1 MMNRI
6 RQARAEGRASF
17 GAWSVL
23 PGSLPAEL
31 MGRAGFD
38 WVIIDTQHG
47 GTVPG
52 DLVAMIQALELGGTT
67 PVVRVPW
74 TDPPA
79 IMRVLDF
86 GARGVIVP
94 MVNTAQDARA
104 AAAAVR
110 YPPQGI
116 RSFGPTR
123 AAPGSPADANEDV
136 VLLVMIETSEA
147 LENVDEIAATPGVD
161 GLFIGPVDLGLS
173 MGLALDWTG
182 SSPEILDAVDRV
194 VAASARAG
202 RFAGM
207 VSSSADHARELLRR
221 GVSFVTL
228 GSDVGYL
235 IAGVTRDRATMAS
248 LSPPS
253 STSAAS
259 PAATD

>member
-1 MMNRI
+1 MINRI
-6 RQARAEGRASF
+6 RQAQAEGRPSF

-47 GTVPG
+47 GIGPG
-52 DLVAMIQALELGGTT
+52 DLVPMIQALELGGTT

-74 TDPPA
+74 TDPPT

-94 MVNTAQDARA
+94 MVNTVGDARA

-110 YPPQGI
+110 YPPRGI

-123 AAPGSPADANEDV
+123 AAYGSPADANDDV

-173 MGLALDWTG
+173 MGLGLDWTG
-182 SSPEILDAVDRV
+182 SSPDILNAADRV
-194 VAASARAG
+194 VAACG
-202 RFAGM
+202 RTGTFAGM
-207 VSSSADHARELLRR
+207 VSSSADHAQELLRR

-228 GSDVGYL
+228 GADVGYL
-235 IAGVTRDRATMAS
+235 MAGVTRDRSTLAS
-248 LSPPS
+248 LR
-253 STSAAS
+253 AAS
-259 PAATD
+259 PTAVAGPD